1 MEEGW
6 FGDGNTVME
15 DDYVKKVVGEAEKAK
30 SANSV
35 SVDRKLV
42 PSANKSKESILLNRN
57 P

>member
-15 DDYVKKVVGEAEKAK
+15 DDYVKKVVGEEEKANF
-30 SANSV
+30 ANSV

-42 PSANKSKESILLNRN
+42 PSANN
-57 P
+57 